1 MNDDL
6 EKLVSN
12 LCVIVVAILI
22 YAFQALLLM
31 WLWNSCLIAVF
42 PSIPS
47 ITYLQMLGIL
57 ILCRW
62 LFNLPKFPSKD
73 ED

>member
-1 MNDDL
+1 MNDNL
-6 EKLVSN
+6 EKLVN
-12 LCVIVVAILI
+12 DLTVIVVAIVF
-22 YAFQALLLM
+22 YALQSLLSM

-57 ILCRW
+57 ILCRC
-62 LFNLPKFPSKD
+62 LFTLPKFPLKV

>member
-1 MNDDL
+1 MNDNL

-22 YAFQALLLM
+22 YAFQALLSM

-47 ITYLQMLGIL
+47 VTYLQMLGIL

>member
-1 MNDDL
+1 MNDNFEEL
-6 EKLVSN
+6 ISN
-12 LCVIVVAILI
+12 LSVIVAAILF
-22 YAFQALLLM
+22 YAFQALLSM

-57 ILCRW
+57 ILCRC
-62 LFNLPKFPSKD
+62 LFIRPTFPSND

>member
-1 MNDDL
+1 MNDNL

-22 YAFQALLLM
+22 YAFQALLSM
-31 WLWNSCLIAVF
+31 WLWNSCLTAVF

-47 ITYLQMLGIL
+47 VTYLQMLGIL

>member
-12 LCVIVVAILI
+12 LSVIFGVILF
-22 YAFQALLLM
+22 YAFQALLSM

-42 PSIPS
+42 PNIPS

-57 ILCRW
+57 ILCRC
-62 LFNLPKFPSKD
+62 LFILPKFPSKD